1 MLITM
6 NGGHSGNSFLRI
18 EEWQI
23 QMVARIERTMLSVRK
38 KRQTIMVRGDDRV
51 ARDIEDLMIELKN
64 IELIKSRTKAI
75 AGSVRKTVSANIPKK

>member
-1 MLITM
+1 M
-6 NGGHSGNSFLRI
+6 
-18 EEWQI
+18 
-23 QMVARIERTMLSVRK
+23 
-38 KRQTIMVRGDDRV
+38 MVRGDDRV